1 MLTLTNLP
9 PSPSRKYVADAHRA
23 GAKVK
28 LYYTVRSST
37 LPILSIPVVSI
48 ISETEVKLYYTV
60 RRSTLPIISIPVVS
74 IGRETKVK
82 LYYTV
87 RRSTHD

>member
-28 LYYTVRSST
+28 LYYTVRST
-37 LPILSIPVVSI
+37 
-48 ISETEVKLYYTV
+48 
-60 RRSTLPIISIPVVS
+60 RRSTLSKYAHSKYGP
-74 IGRETKVK
+74 
-82 LYYTV
+82 
-87 RRSTHD
+87 